1 MLLKTISKNHIEY
14 HKIMEFLRLFS
25 IVLFIALFSC
35 SDDDAPVTVPE
46 NGTHVQEAI
55 GVMEKMGNIGNFTSA
70 LKNSAS
76 GLSIPDETL
85 TVLAVKDGSAASS
98 DYTSDVLK
106 RHIIKGAKDIGN
118 FSGDTLELR
127 SISDDVLYVTKD
139 NGQVLI
145 NDVSLTSTNPTKA
158 GDSYIYIL
166 NSIVP
171 QKNELPKVPTYLR
184 DGITVISSDSLGF
197 VLYAPGKKTVHL
209 IGDFNN
215 WEVSNDYRM
224 VKSGDRFYIKIGNL
238 EKGKEYICQYLIDN
252 TIKIADPYASKIS
265 DPWNDDKIPSTVYPD
280 LISYPKGKTTEIA
293 MVVNTSADAYSWKV
307 SNFKLDNPDNMV
319 IYEILIRDFTEQG
332 SIKAVQEKLPYLKS
346 LGVNAIE
353 LMPFNE
359 FEGNESWGY
368 NPSFFFATDKAY
380 GTANDYKAF
389 IDACHLNG
397 MAVIMDMVLNHS
409 YGQSPMVRMYR
420 DASGNPSADNPWY
433 NQKSNFANP
442 DAQWGYDFNHD
453 SPQTRAFVDSVCAFW
468 MKEYKIDGFRF
479 DFTKGFSNTPYPAS
493 GNDTWGN
500 PYDAARISNLKR
512 IYDEIQ
518 KRNPGAILILE
529 HLSDNDEEKELADYG
544 MMLWGNINGNFN
556 EATMGYGAESGGYGP
571 KGDVSWAS
579 YKERAWSKPNLVA
592 YMESHDEERI
602 MFKNIAYGKV
612 DGSYNVKNLETG
624 LVRTEAAAV
633 ILMTLPG
640 PKMIWQFGELGYDYE
655 LNDDRLAHKPPRWD
669 YYDVP
674 ERKSLYD
681 VYAKMNKLRNSNATF
696 SSRDY
701 TIDLRNQYKQVLL
714 KSTGGYVCAIANFDV
729 VPLSASV
736 NFTKSGVWE
745 DYFTNSTL
753 NVLGENMTIELQPGE
768 YRLYM
773 SK

>member
-1 MLLKTISKNHIEY
+1 
-14 HKIMEFLRLFS
+14 MEFLRLFS
-25 IVLFIALFSC
+25 IVLFITLFSC

-46 NGTHVQEAI
+46 NATHVQETI

-98 DYTSDVLK
+98 DYTGDVLK

-171 QKNELPKVPTYLR
+171 QKNELPKAPTYLR

-265 DPWNDDKIPSTVYPD
+265 DPWNDDKIPSTIYPD

-624 LVRTEAAAV
+624 LARTEAAAV